1 MKDEAEGRNVV
12 PECFN
17 RASSVTIGNECWSA
31 AGFPLAWRASAA
43 AGKMYDVRQ

>member
-1 MKDEAEGRNVV
+1 MRDEGRNVM

-31 AGFPLAWRASAA
+31 AGFPLAGAPP
-43 AGKMYDVRQ
+43 QTEE